1 MIIKPNKKY
10 VGLRLREVKES
21 LGLSFTEFAERIG
34 VKRMTLNSY
43 VRGENLAPVDVIE
56 KIANLYPQK
65 IGWFYYGTIKEY
77 LITFIDTFGYN
88 TFLAEHPD
96 FIKEFEKIVA
106 SDFDNFPLNDYY
118 YPTTESLDEE
128 FFELFEKYIK
138 NDIREFAKKYIDEN
152 QFLSTI
158 DCSELIEFA
167 VREVYEGYV
176 FWGHQ
181 RSIDRETLKRDTI
194 SFIDSTI
201 SEGTLK
207 IDYNE
212 ETLLGK
218 LINNLKS
225 KEQTLKIINILS
237 TNLLNEPF
245 NNSKDSTKLIQV
257 FQSLRPKL
265 IELYLEIS
273 DDELNDWRL

>member
-1 MIIKPNKKY
+1 MIIKPDKKY

-21 LGLSFTEFAERIG
+21 LGLSFTEFGERIG

-88 TFLAEHPD
+88 TFLAEHPN
-96 FIKEFEKIVA
+96 FIKEFEKIVV

-118 YPTTESLDEE
+118 YPTTISLDEE
-128 FFELFEKYIK
+128 FIELFEKYIK
-138 NDIREFAKKYIDEN
+138 NDIRDLANKYITSNEL
-152 QFLSTI
+152 LSKV
-158 DCSELIEFA
+158 DCTELVELT

-176 FWGHQ
+176 FSGT
-181 RSIDRETLKRDTI
+181 RKSITKETLKRDTQ
-194 SFIDSTI
+194 SFIDSTL
-201 SEGTLK
+201 SNGTLK
-207 IDYNE
+207 LNYNDD
-212 ETLLGK
+212 TLLGK
-218 LINNLKS
+218 LINVLDD
-225 KEQTLKIINILS
+225 EEETLKLISILS
-237 TNLLNEPF
+237 TELIDKPF
-245 NNSKDSTKLIQV
+245 VAFKGGHELIDA

-265 IELYLEIS
+265 IELYLENH
-273 DDELNDWRL
+273 DEEFEDWH

>member
-1 MIIKPNKKY
+1 MIIKPDKKY

-21 LGLSFTEFAERIG
+21 LGLSFTEFGERIG

-88 TFLAEHPD
+88 TFLAEHPN

-118 YPTTESLDEE
+118 YPTTQSLDEE
-128 FFELFEKYIK
+128 FSELFEKYIK
-138 NDIREFAKKYIDEN
+138 NDIRNLANKYITSNEL
-152 QFLSTI
+152 LSKV
-158 DCSELIEFA
+158 DCTELVELT
-167 VREVYEGYV
+167 VREVYEGYI
-176 FWGHQ
+176 FSGT
-181 RSIDRETLKRDTI
+181 RRDITKETLKRDTQ
-194 SFIDSTI
+194 SFIDSTL
-201 SEGTLK
+201 SNGTLK
-207 IDYNE
+207 LNYNDD
-212 ETLLGK
+212 TLLGK
-218 LINNLKS
+218 LINVLDDEEETLNLIS
-225 KEQTLKIINILS
+225 ILS
-237 TNLLNEPF
+237 TELIDKPFIAFKSGNE
-245 NNSKDSTKLIQV
+245 LIEA

-265 IELYLEIS
+265 IELYLENH
-273 DDELNDWRL
+273 DEEFEDWH

>member
-1 MIIKPNKKY
+1 MIIKPDKKY

-21 LGLSFTEFAERIG
+21 LGLSFTEFGERIG

-88 TFLAEHPD
+88 TFLAEHPN

-118 YPTTESLDEE
+118 YPTTQSLDEE
-128 FFELFEKYIK
+128 FSELFEKYIK
-138 NDIREFAKKYIDEN
+138 NDIRDLANKYITSNEL
-152 QFLSTI
+152 LSKV
-158 DCSELIEFA
+158 DCSELVELT
-167 VREVYEGYV
+167 VREVYEGYI
-176 FWGHQ
+176 FSGT
-181 RSIDRETLKRDTI
+181 RRDITKETLKRDTQ
-194 SFIDSTI
+194 SFIDSTL
-201 SEGTLK
+201 SNGTLK
-207 IDYNE
+207 LNYNDD
-212 ETLLGK
+212 TLLGK
-218 LINNLKS
+218 LINVLDDEEETLNLIS
-225 KEQTLKIINILS
+225 ILS
-237 TNLLNEPF
+237 TELIDKPFIAFKSGNE
-245 NNSKDSTKLIQV
+245 LIEA

-265 IELYLEIS
+265 IELYLENH
-273 DDELNDWRL
+273 DEEFEDWH

>member
-1 MIIKPNKKY
+1 MIIKPDKKY

-21 LGLSFTEFAERIG
+21 LGLSFTEFGERIG

-88 TFLAEHPD
+88 TFLAEHPN

-118 YPTTESLDEE
+118 YPTTQSLDEE
-128 FFELFEKYIK
+128 FSELFEKYIK
-138 NDIREFAKKYIDEN
+138 NDIRDLANKYITSNEL
-152 QFLSTI
+152 LSKV
-158 DCSELIEFA
+158 DCTELVELT
-167 VREVYEGYV
+167 VREVYEGYI
-176 FWGHQ
+176 FSGT
-181 RSIDRETLKRDTI
+181 RRDITKETLKRDTQ
-194 SFIDSTI
+194 SFIDSTL
-201 SEGTLK
+201 SNGTLK
-207 IDYNE
+207 LNYNDD
-212 ETLLGK
+212 TLLGK
-218 LINNLKS
+218 LINVLDDEEETLNLIS
-225 KEQTLKIINILS
+225 ILS
-237 TNLLNEPF
+237 TELIDKPFIAFKSGNE
-245 NNSKDSTKLIQV
+245 LIEA

-265 IELYLEIS
+265 IELYLENH
-273 DDELNDWRL
+273 DEEFEDWH